1 MDGFL
6 YWKRLEVRTEGV
18 VQGLIGQR
26 GGGEGGLH
34 QGWDGGG
41 GRPLVW
47 MSPPLHLDSS
57 DLCQHGVKTLGYLG
71 LSLQLPSDFSLLP
84 LTSFF
89 VTGGLNLFRMRFLRK
104 SQSSAE
110 MIEMLMRKRKRKT
123 CNGSR
128 SILIGSRVVTVVEY
142 CYQNYNTVT
151 TKHTGVI
158 IRHTR
163 PVISATRIEII

>member
-1 MDGFL
+1 M
-6 YWKRLEVRTEGV
+6 RREGV
-18 VQGLIGQR
+18 VQGVVGQR

-41 GRPLVW
+41 GRLLAWV
-47 MSPPLHLDSS
+47 SPPLHLDSS
-57 DLCQHGVKTLGYLG
+57 DLCQHGVWSLGYL
-71 LSLQLPSDFSLLP
+71 SLELPSELSLLP

-89 VTGGLNLFRMRFLRK
+89 VTGGLNLVRMRFLRR

-110 MIEMLMRKRKRKT
+110 MIDMLMRKRKRKT